1 MEPVVLQRTFLLVAW
16 TAPKSPFV
24 KPPTGDLLKPFPFA
38 GRYGFALLP
47 YSPRCPLR
55 LSTCFRAQLLDP
67 GSILR
72 AGTILSLLPLR
83 HLLAIDLTQAGWS
96 GSRLL

>member
-1 MEPVVLQRTFLLVAW
+1 MEPVALQRTFLLVAW
-16 TAPKSPFV
+16 TAPQSPFA

-38 GRYGFALLP
+38 GRYGFTLLP

-67 GSILR
+67 V
-72 AGTILSLLPLR
+72 AGRPFNSSGGHHIKFIATPPL
-83 HLLAIDLTQAGWS
+83 AGD
-96 GSRLL
+96 